1 MRGKS
6 IKIKNALK
14 TIKNDELRTKIVKP
28 QNLFV
33 SSAVSFLC
41 ENAYFDRKNRGVQ
54 IAPFLRGRGC
64 KLHFFRSKGVQN
76 LRLKRGEGVQNRVIV
91 FLCGAKWIHKIVNRT
106 FDKTQRLIT
115 LELIPLVI
123 EIIEKNVKI

>member
-1 MRGKS
+1 MRGNG

-41 ENAYFDRKNRGVQ
+41 ENAYLDRKKQGGANRPFFEGEGVQIAHFSLKGGAKFAVQKRRGVQ
-54 IAPFLRGRGC
+54 IAC
-64 KLHFFRSKGVQN
+64 
-76 LRLKRGEGVQNRVIV
+76 LRLKRMQFI
-91 FLCGAKWIHKIVNRT
+91 K
-106 FDKTQRLIT
+106 
-115 LELIPLVI
+115 
-123 EIIEKNVKI
+123 